1 MIVEGRAWLFGDDV
15 NSDLLYPQAAFGLPL
30 DEAVRYVFRANRPGW
45 VDLVQPG
52 DVIVGGRNFGMGS
65 ARTAGALLRRL
76 GIAACAA
83 DSFAS
88 LFFRNGVNTG
98 LPVLACPGIT
108 GIVAE
113 GERIRLD
120 LGSGLVRNLDTG
132 AEAQG
137 ARLPPELL
145 ETLAGGGVLASL
157 ERRGLIAPLA
167 GPAA

>member
-45 VDLVQPG
+45 VDLVEPG
-52 DVIVGGRNFGMGS
+52 DLIVGGRSFGMGS

-108 GIVAE
+108 GIVEE
-113 GERIRLD
+113 GQRLRLD
-120 LGSGLVRNLDTG
+120 LATGLAVNLDTG
-132 AEAQG
+132 AEAHG
-137 ARLPPELL
+137 AALPPELL
-145 ETLAGGGVLASL
+145 ETIAGGGVLASL
-157 ERRGLIAPLA
+157 VRRGLIAPSTS
-167 GPAA
+167 